1 MANFERFGLNFSS
14 CAIREVAS
22 LTRHVFS
29 FSSNLT
35 LQLNDQEFP
44 WVFKITVFDPLVAD
58 VETRLHDLI
67 LTVASS
73 EDHTAVL
80 KSRRCIPRIK
90 LFRRFIKSLDLQM
103 KTLSSNQQEERQFL
117 TAFKAKN
124 KIPRFFSW
132 ALNY

>member
-1 MANFERFGLNFSS
+1 MRNPGGSSFKSCCCRFLR
-14 CAIREVAS
+14 I
-22 LTRHVFS
+22 LTFH
-29 FSSNLT
+29 
-35 LQLNDQEFP
+35 LNDQEFP
-44 WVFKITVFDPLVAD
+44 WVFKKTVFDPLVAD
-58 VETRLHDLI
+58 VEKWLHDLI
-67 LTVASS
+67 LTVACS

-132 ALNY
+132 R

>member
-1 MANFERFGLNFSS
+1 MYCRFCGSKLLILSDL
-14 CAIREVAS
+14 AS
-22 LTRHVFS
+22 TFDHAQS
-29 FSSNLT
+29 GK
-35 LQLNDQEFP
+35 
-44 WVFKITVFDPLVAD
+44 FKITVFDPLLAD
-58 VETRLHDLI
+58 VEKRLHDLI